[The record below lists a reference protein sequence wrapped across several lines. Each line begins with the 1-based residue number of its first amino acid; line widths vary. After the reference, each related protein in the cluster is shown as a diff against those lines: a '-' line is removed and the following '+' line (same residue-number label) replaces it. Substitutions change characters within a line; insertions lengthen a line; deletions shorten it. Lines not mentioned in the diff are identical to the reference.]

1 VCELQSPL
9 SWVDERRG
17 RLTEPLCD
25 AHREV
30 HVREASGAQ
39 IGVKSGEVV
48 YDDYRTNSWSF

>member
-1 VCELQSPL
+1 L